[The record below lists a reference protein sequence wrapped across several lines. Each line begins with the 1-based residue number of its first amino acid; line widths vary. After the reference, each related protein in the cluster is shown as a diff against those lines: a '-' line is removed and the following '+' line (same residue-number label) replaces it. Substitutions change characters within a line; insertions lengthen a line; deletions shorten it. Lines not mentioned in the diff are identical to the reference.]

1 MTDASTTQ
9 TAMAPSGDGVAGNAA
24 SYGAQIK
31 AATIKLQDTFLIT
44 KYRRDYEAVI
54 LNLDDF
60 INNLMLK
67 NALSFDKENPEKSL
81 TKLVQLQEAKLA
93 LNSVMKFVDSQ

>member
-1 MTDASTTQ
+1 
-9 TAMAPSGDGVAGNAA
+9 
-24 SYGAQIK
+24 
-31 AATIKLQDTFLIT
+31 
-44 KYRRDYEAVI
+44 
-54 LNLDDF
+54 
-60 INNLMLK
+60 MLK